1 MKVKKAMQNNAIVK
15 LNKKKMN
22 MRGKL
27 KWKEN
32 KNKIGEKDKEWE
44 MKVQHVGIPIT
55 SSLPISSCLFI
66 LKGSFGLGEEDGE
79 RAKKSLYQDIFKI
92 DWAPFEV
99 GFPILVSRVNM
110 VSIVSRISLFF
121 IVIRL
126 CGIIF

>member
-27 KWKEN
+27 KRKEN

-55 SSLPISSCLFI
+55 SSLPISSCLFML
-66 LKGSFGLGEEDGE
+66 LKGCVF
-79 RAKKSLYQDIFKI
+79 RIFYLS
-92 DWAPFEV
+92 V
-99 GFPILVSRVNM
+99 LHS
-110 VSIVSRISLFF
+110 S
-121 IVIRL
+121 
-126 CGIIF
+126 